1 VRRHEEALALAREFG
16 DRAGEAAALTGQA
29 FAAAFAGD
37 GARAGA
43 LSEQALTVLR
53 EVGDTRGLAEVLV
66 GVAMLAVH
74 AGAYAR
80 GEVLGGEALALF
92 RAMGDTGRI
101 ADTLWMLGVAAMFQ
115 GSGSAQRRSSRS
127 AWRCTASAATSAAP
141 SRHWGRSGRLRST
154 WAHARARAMLQEALE
169 IARRHDDRWGWP

>member
-1 VRRHEEALALAREFG
+1 VSQSASSECDQNWLEWCGNNSSAGICETKLISFALRLSRQADSAPRGYRPGAGTRGAAQSRRRAECALALARELG

-37 GARAGA
+37 VARAGA
-43 LSEQALTVLR
+43 LSEHALAVRR

-66 GVAMLAVH
+66 GVAAQAVH
-74 AGAYAR
+74 ARAYAR

-101 ADTLWMLGVAAMFQ
+101 ELQVVLH
-115 GSGSAQRRSSRS
+115 
-127 AWRCTASAATSAAP
+127 P
-141 SRHWGRSGRLRST
+141 SPV
-154 WAHARARAMLQEALE
+154 
-169 IARRHDDRWGWP
+169 ARRFS